1 MSPIPPPPAN
11 ISGWCDDH
19 DNDDDDRDDHDDGED
34 NDNGDVEEDVG

>member
-19 DNDDDDRDDHDDGED
+19 DNDDDRDDHDDGED